1 MGILAFLRYLFE
13 ILGLIGREVHDA
25 EERKAGSDANQV
37 EAINAEINHVNRAAD
52 LGVCLGWDGRKE
64 TGDEF
69 AVGSRRV
76 FPADRIPSALSHRSK
91 AS

>member
-1 MGILAFLRYLFE
+1 MMGILAFLRYLFE

-52 LGVCLGWDGRKE
+52 AGDKLPIDTPDPYDRDRK
-64 TGDEF
+64 
-69 AVGSRRV
+69 
-76 FPADRIPSALSHRSK
+76 
-91 AS
+91 